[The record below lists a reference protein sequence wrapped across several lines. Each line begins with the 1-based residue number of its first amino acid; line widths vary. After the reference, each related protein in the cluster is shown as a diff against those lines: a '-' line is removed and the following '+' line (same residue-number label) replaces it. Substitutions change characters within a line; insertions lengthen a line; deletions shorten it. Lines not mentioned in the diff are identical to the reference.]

1 MKLDQFLKAR
11 IKITL
16 LISIISTLIL
26 SAFSGSIYYFYK
38 KQIILEISDQLKS
51 IAFEIAKKVE
61 NPVVDFSIVKNM
73 KIPPDTYVCIFNPQ
87 ADVVFYRGKMCK
99 IPYHFSGFRIFG
111 NDVVY
116 GVSFKKEAGTYHIYV
131 GKNLKNILNHIDKLK
146 FILFYLTFAISLII
160 LVLSFLISKN
170 IISPIKEVFEKQERF
185 TQNVSHDLRTPLTV
199 MSSNL
204 YLIEQKKYQN
214 IEKNIE
220 NIKKT
225 VEYMK
230 KLVSDLLFFSQIGE
244 REKSK
249 ISLNKIIKDQLNLFA
264 PKIIEKNIQVYIR
277 EDGNAEIF
285 ASERDMEML
294 ISNLIENAIKYNY
307 QNGEIWIW
315 IKPKQ
320 IEIRNTGK
328 LIKKE
333 NIKKIFERF
342 YREEKSRTT
351 EGSGLGLSIVKE
363 IADHYKIK
371 IKVDTDGKYNIFT
384 LRW

>member
-1 MKLDQFLKAR
+1 MKIDQFLKAR
-11 IKITL
+11 LKITL

-51 IAFEIAKKVE
+51 ITFEIAKKVE

-73 KIPPDTYVCIFNPQ
+73 RIPNDTYVCIFNPQ

-111 NDVVY
+111 YDVIY
-116 GVSFKKEAGTYHIYV
+116 GTSFKKQSGVYHIYA
-131 GKNLKNILNHIDKLK
+131 GKNLENTLNHIEKLK
-146 FILFYLTFAISLII
+146 FILFYLTFSISVII
-160 LVLSFLISKN
+160 LAIAFIISKN
-170 IISPIKEVFEKQERF
+170 IIYPIKEIFDKQERF

-204 YLIEQKKYQN
+204 YLIEQKNYQN

-244 REKSK
+244 KEKKK
-249 ISLNKIIKDQLNLFA
+249 IRINDIIKEQLNLMMPRIA
-264 PKIIEKNIQVYIR
+264 EKKIKVLLKEQ
-277 EDGNAEIF
+277 GTAEII
-285 ASERDMEML
+285 ASERDMEMMF
-294 ISNLIENAIKYNY
+294 SNLIENAIKYNY
-307 QNGEIWIW
+307 ENGEIHII
-315 IKPKQ
+315 IKPKTVV
-320 IEIRNTGK
+320 IKNTGK
-328 LIKKE
+328 IIKKE
-333 NIKKIFERF
+333 NINKIFDRF

-363 IADHYKIK
+363 VADHYKMK
-371 IKVDTDGKYNIFT
+371 IKVETDNKYNIFIIR
-384 LRW
+384 L

>member
-11 IKITL
+11 LKITFVIAL
-16 LISIISTLIL
+16 ISTLIL
-26 SAFSGSIYYFYK
+26 SAFSGSIYFFYK
-38 KQIILEISDQLKS
+38 KQLILEISDQLKS

-61 NPVVDFSIVKNM
+61 NPVIDFSIVKNM
-73 KIPPDTYVCIFNPQ
+73 KIPSDMYVCIFNPQ
-87 ADVVFYRGKMCK
+87 ADVVFYRGKLCK

-111 NDVVY
+111 TDVVY
-116 GVSFKKEAGTYHIYV
+116 GVSFKKEVGEYHIYV
-131 GKNLKNILNHIDKLK
+131 GKNLRNILKHLEKLK

-160 LVLSFLISKN
+160 LVIAFLISKN
-170 IISPIKEVFEKQERF
+170 IISPIKEVFDKQERF

-199 MSSNL
+199 MTSNL
-204 YLIEQKKYQN
+204 YIIQQKNYKN
-214 IEKNIE
+214 IENNIE

-244 REKSK
+244 REKVK
-249 ISLNKIIKDQLNLFA
+249 VDINKIIKEQINLFL
-264 PKIIEKNIQVYIR
+264 PKINEKNIKVLLK
-277 EDGNAEIF
+277 EEGKAEIY
-285 ASERDMEML
+285 ASERDIEML
-294 ISNLIENAIKYNY
+294 ISNLIENAIKYNEE
-307 QNGEIWIW
+307 NGEII
-315 IKPKQ
+315 IKVKPRY
-320 IEIRNTGK
+320 IEIKNTGK

-363 IADHYKIK
+363 VADHYKMK
-371 IKVDTDGKYNIFT
+371 IKVSVDDRYNTFIIK
-384 LRW
+384 W

>member
-1 MKLDQFLKAR
+1 MKLDQFIKAR
-11 IKITL
+11 LKITL
-16 LISIISTLIL
+16 VISIISTLIL
-26 SAFSGSIYYFYK
+26 SAFSGSIYFFYK
-38 KQIILEISDQLKS
+38 KQLILEISDQLKS

-61 NPVVDFSIVKNM
+61 NPVIDFSIVKNM
-73 KIPPDTYVCIFNPQ
+73 KIPPDSYVCIFNPQ
-87 ADVVFYRGKMCK
+87 ADVVFYRGKLCQ

-111 NDVVY
+111 TDVVY
-116 GVSFKKEAGTYHIYV
+116 GVSFKKEAGEYHIYV
-131 GKNLKNILNHIDKLK
+131 GKNLRNILKHIEKLK
-146 FILFYLTFAISLII
+146 LILFYLTFAISIII
-160 LVLSFLISKN
+160 LVIAFLISKN

-244 REKSK
+244 REKTK
-249 ISLNKIIKDQLNLFA
+249 INLNNLIKEQINLFL
-264 PKIIEKNIQVYIR
+264 PKIQEKNIKVEIIEKGQ
-277 EDGNAEIF
+277 AEIE
-285 ASERDMEML
+285 ASDRDMEML
-294 ISNLIENAIKYNY
+294 FGNLIENAIKYNHE
-307 QNGEIWIW
+307 NGEIIIK
-315 IKPKQ
+315 IKPRY
-320 IEIRNTGK
+320 IEIKNTGK

-363 IADHYKIK
+363 VADYYKMK
-371 IKVDTDGKYNIFT
+371 IKVDVNDRYNIFSI
-384 LRW
+384 RW

>member
-11 IKITL
+11 LKITFV
-16 LISIISTLIL
+16 ISLISTLIL
-26 SAFSGSIYYFYK
+26 SAFSGSIYFFYK
-38 KQIILEISDQLKS
+38 KQLILEISDQLKS

-73 KIPPDTYVCIFNPQ
+73 KTPPDSYVCIFNPQ
-87 ADVVFYRGKMCK
+87 ADVVFYRGKLCQ
-99 IPYHFSGFRIFG
+99 IPYHFSGFRILG
-111 NDVVY
+111 TDVVY
-116 GVSFKKEAGTYHIYV
+116 GVSFKKEAGEYHIYV
-131 GKNLKNILNHIDKLK
+131 GKNLKNVLRHIEKLK

-160 LVLSFLISKN
+160 LVIAFIISKS

-230 KLVSDLLFFSQIGE
+230 KLVSDLLFFSQIGD
-244 REKSK
+244 REKTRVN
-249 ISLNKIIKDQLNLFA
+249 LNNLIKEQINLFT
-264 PKIIEKNIQVYIR
+264 PKIQEKNIKI
-277 EDGNAEIF
+277 EIIENGTAEIE
-285 ASERDMEML
+285 AAERDMEML
-294 ISNLIENAIKYNY
+294 FGNLIENAIKYNKE
-307 QNGEIWIW
+307 NGEIIIK
-315 IKPKQ
+315 IKPKY
-320 IEIRNTGK
+320 IEIKNTGK

-333 NIKKIFERF
+333 NLKKIFERF

-363 IADHYKIK
+363 IADYYKMK
-371 IKVDTDGKYNIFT
+371 VKVDVNDKYNIFSI
-384 LRW
+384 RW